1 MLLDLHPLVIHFPI
15 ALLSSAVLFDFIA
28 VVFKKDELL
37 ITSWWIMLL
46 GLFSSTFSI
55 ITGLI
60 DDSLIGHLFTTFPL
74 WENHGLMQI
83 ISILIFC
90 SIFIWRTKQPVLF
103 NSKKNSAD
111 IYIDR
116 INKCCHFIL
125 WVSSWGNTI
134 RTNLKKNSKNLIM
147 NINF

>member
-1 MLLDLHPLVIHFPI
+1 MFLDLHPLVIHFPI

-37 ITSWWIMLL
+37 ITSWWVMLL

-90 SIFIWRTKQPVLF
+90 SIFIEFCYEKAMTK
-103 NSKKNSAD
+103 
-111 IYIDR
+111 
-116 INKCCHFIL
+116 FI
-125 WVSSWGNTI
+125 S
-134 RTNLKKNSKNLIM
+134 NLKNIIGLKNLITMEM
-147 NINF
+147 N

>member
-1 MLLDLHPLVIHFPI
+1 MIQNIGCFVN
-15 ALLSSAVLFDFIA
+15 FIA

-37 ITSWWIMLL
+37 ITSWWVMLL

-103 NSKKNSAD
+103 NSKKRTL
-111 IYIDR
+111 IYILIGLTNVAILFYGSHLGAILSGR
-116 INKCCHFIL
+116 I
-125 WVSSWGNTI
+125 
-134 RTNLKKNSKNLIM
+134 
-147 NINF
+147 

>member
-1 MLLDLHPLVIHFPI
+1 MFLDLHPLVIHFPI

-28 VVFKKDELL
+28 VIFKKNELL
-37 ITSWWIMLL
+37 ITSWWVMLL

-103 NSKKNSAD
+103 NSKKRAL
-111 IYIDR
+111 IYILIGLTNVVILFYGSHLGAILSGR
-116 INKCCHFIL
+116 I
-125 WVSSWGNTI
+125 
-134 RTNLKKNSKNLIM
+134 
-147 NINF
+147 